1 MLLAAFMF
9 PAALMF
15 LVTGGFY
22 TWGISGSY
30 ESHDY
35 VVELDRPLTA
45 DTDTLAAIAERELQR
60 LDIKL
65 PTGQAKVKT
74 IGTSFHLDWTG
85 SKRDV
90 LLEPTANPL
99 EAKLVVKE
107 TTWYRNLVQLHK
119 AKGGMLFKIY
129 ATMLAVALFFILASG
144 FLMAWQLPKYRRLA
158 GVTAAAGTLL
168 FFIVLALS

>member
-1 MLLAAFMF
+1 MNRATLTKIHMLLAAFMF
-9 PAALMF
+9 PAELMF

-30 ESHDY
+30 ESYDY

-45 DTDTLAAIAERELQR
+45 DTDTLAAIAKRELQR

-74 IGTSFHLDWTG
+74 VGTSLHLEWTG

-99 EAKLVVKE
+99 EAKLIVKE
-107 TTWYRNLVQLHK
+107 TT
-119 AKGGMLFKIY
+119 
-129 ATMLAVALFFILASG
+129 
-144 FLMAWQLPKYRRLA
+144 
-158 GVTAAAGTLL
+158 
-168 FFIVLALS
+168 